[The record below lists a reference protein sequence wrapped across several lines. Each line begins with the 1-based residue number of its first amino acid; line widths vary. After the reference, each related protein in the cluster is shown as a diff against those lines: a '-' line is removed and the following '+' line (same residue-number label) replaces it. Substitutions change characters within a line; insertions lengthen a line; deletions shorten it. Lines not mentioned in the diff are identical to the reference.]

1 MLETISSV
9 QKFNYSPIHRGI
21 NAYKKRADLI
31 TKVKTKPPSSSPS
44 VLQSRCKSPD
54 SSWLM
59 MAHQQENTIGI
70 IGGLSA
76 MATLTFLEK
85 LEFWSSRNAEKHHV
99 PFIVCSDPAI
109 IRKNNNNIGLQ
120 QQMIAENL
128 LQKRLFLEESGAGC
142 IVMPCHM
149 SHLWYPHVSRGCSVP
164 FLDVSECVARE
175 LKEANLKPV
184 EGGRSNVRIGV
195 LAAADSPLL
204 ATFYHQKLH
213 SQGLECILADKPTR
227 EHMVIP
233 MMEALKQKDMEGA
246 RNLLRI
252 AVQVLL
258 VRGVNLVILAADE
271 FQGLLPCDDPLLNK
285 CIDPMDALARS
296 AIKWA
301 LHKSKPIIIEQ

>member
-1 MLETISSV
+1 MLETISV
-9 QKFNYSPIHRGI
+9 QKFNYSPIHRG
-21 NAYKKRADLI
+21 NAYKKRADLMT
-31 TKVKTKPPSSSPS
+31 TKVNISIATKRLSPS
-44 VLQSRCKSPD
+44 ALQSSCKSPD
-54 SSWLM
+54 SSLM
-59 MAHQQENTIGI
+59 SQQENTIGI
-70 IGGLSA
+70 ISGLSA
-76 MATLTFLEK
+76 ITTLTFLEK
-85 LEFWSSRNAEKHHV
+85 LQFWSSRTSKQHHV
-99 PFIVCSDPAI
+99 PPFIVCSDPAT
-109 IRKNNNNIGLQ
+109 RKNNN
-120 QQMIAENL
+120 IAENL

-149 SHLWYPHVSRGCSVP
+149 SHLWYPHVSKGCSVP
-164 FLDVSECVARE
+164 FLDVSECVATE
-175 LKEANLKPV
+175 VKEANLKPV
-184 EGGRSNVRIGV
+184 EAGRNNVRIGV
-195 LAAADSPLL
+195 LSAADSPLV
-204 ATFYHQKLH
+204 ATFYQHKLH
-213 SQGLECILADKPTR
+213 SQGLECILADKPTT

-301 LHKSKPIIIEQ
+301 HQSKPIIIDQ